1 MRCKNN
7 KVTENAAEEKLS
19 MRRNKPLDVIPGME
33 RSPQLIM
40 SKVYIKTLVFSR
52 RIMKKM
58 KTDYEIGTAEN
69 WHFEN
74 SKLTCLHFS
83 TSSYSAT
90 WGKSSVDILLQESER
105 IASELHKNI
114 KIFDLEHS
122 DDGYVDF
129 GLMEQVCTYCSA
141 KESSDEKVITAKQTC
156 F

>member
-69 WHFEN
+69 
-74 SKLTCLHFS
+74 
-83 TSSYSAT
+83 
-90 WGKSSVDILLQESER
+90 
-105 IASELHKNI
+105 
-114 KIFDLEHS
+114 
-122 DDGYVDF
+122 
-129 GLMEQVCTYCSA
+129 
-141 KESSDEKVITAKQTC
+141 
-156 F
+156 